1 MNVTALIPMKGH
13 SERVPNKN
21 LREFCGKPLC
31 HWIMESLQ
39 RSKYVDRIVVD
50 TDSDVIADEVRRRF
64 DVQIIERPEALRG
77 DTVSVNKLI
86 GHDISLV
93 DADFYVQTH
102 CTNPLLKS
110 ETIDSAFE
118 LLLERKKNDSLF
130 SVTRVYKRFYWEDGR
145 AVNHNPGE
153 LLRTQDLP
161 PIYEENSNM
170 YFFSK
175 ESFKKRNL
183 RIGESPVM
191 FEMDP
196 LEAWDIDDAEDFV
209 IAELLMEMRL
219 ERGRSQ

>member
-31 HWIMESLQ
+31 HWIIESLH

-50 TDSDVIADEVRRRF
+50 TDSDAIADEVTRSF
-64 DVQIIERPEALRG
+64 DVKIIERPEALRG
-77 DTVSVNKLI
+77 DAVSVNRLI
-86 GHDISLV
+86 GHDISLA

-102 CTNPLLKS
+102 CTNPLLKP
-110 ETIDSAFE
+110 ETIDRAFE
-118 LLLERKKNDSLF
+118 LLLERKQNDSLF

-196 LEAWDIDDAEDFV
+196 IEAWDIDDADDFV
-209 IAELLMEMRL
+209 IAELLMKMRL
-219 ERGRSQ
+219 ERKGAQ